1 MVSPVEL
8 KLSSGPVRLAPVA
21 SEDEWGSMGA
31 SFFDEYREQSQVKT
45 AIVSKYFAAWCRVIV
60 PWAKK
65 GSNRIA
71 YIDLFAGPGRY
82 KDGTAS
88 TPLKVLEL
96 AINDPDLRN
105 MLVTNFNDG
114 NADHSGT
121 LEKEIGKLAGV
132 EALKYPPKV
141 QNHEVGEEIVKTFE
155 KMNLVPTFFF
165 VDPWGYKGLS
175 LRLVNSVL
183 KDWGCDCVFFF
194 NYNRISMGLAND
206 LVRAHMDALFGEQ
219 RGASVRAKIEGA
231 APKDRELLI
240 VEELAE
246 ALRELGGKFVL
257 PFRFKDERGTRT
269 SHHLIF
275 VSKNVRG
282 YTIMKEIMARES
294 SRLDQGVPSFEYN
307 PADERF
313 PLLFELT
320 RPLNDL
326 EDMLVDH
333 FAGRTMT
340 MLSVFDEHHVGRP
353 FIQSNYKD
361 ALRNLEAKGRIRT
374 SPSVASRPKRKGV
387 VTFADSVSVTFPRRT

>member
-1 MVSPVEL
+1 MPN
-8 KLSSGPVRLAPVA
+8 SGPDNAAPVA
-21 SEDEWGSMGA
+21 SPEIDRGDMAGS

-45 AIVSKYFAAWCRVIV
+45 AIVSKYFAAWCKVIV
-60 PWAKK
+60 PWAKTR
-65 GSNRIA
+65 SNRIA
-71 YIDLFAGPGRY
+71 YMDLFAGPGRY
-82 KDGTAS
+82 KDGSAS
-88 TPLKVLEL
+88 TPLKVIEL
-96 AINDPDLRN
+96 AISDPDLRN
-105 MLVTNFNDG
+105 MLVAHFNDG
-114 NADHSGT
+114 NADHSGI
-121 LEKEIGKLAGV
+121 LQSEIAKLSGV
-132 EALKYPPKV
+132 NTLKYQPV
-141 QNHEVGEEIVKTFE
+141 VHNQEVGEEIVKAFE
-155 KMNLVPTFFF
+155 QMNLVPTFFF

-219 RGASVRAKIEGA
+219 RGARVRERIEGA
-231 APKDRELLI
+231 APKDREFII

-246 ALRELGGKFVL
+246 ALRALGGKFVL

-282 YTIMKEIMARES
+282 YTIMKGIMANES
-294 SRLDQGVPSFEYN
+294 SRRDQGVPSFEYN

-320 RPLNDL
+320 RPLNQL
-326 EDMLVDH
+326 EDMLLVH

-340 MLSVFDEHHVGRP
+340 MLDVFDQHHVDKP
-353 FIQSNYKD
+353 FIQANYKD
-361 ALRNLEAKGRIRT
+361 ALRNLEARGQIQT
-374 SPSVASRPKRKGV
+374 NPPAASRRKNKGV